1 MTTSYVP
8 CLLYFSNHNLFRTYH
23 KLVTNK
29 LAILRHSGKHVRYIV
44 YIIRLAFL
52 QDESESYFDL
62 FAILQKRYSG
72 SATFIECSASDGARV
87 IKI

>member
-8 CLLYFSNHNLFRTYH
+8 CFLYFSNHNLFSTYH
-23 KLVTNK
+23 EIVTIK
-29 LAILRHSGKHVRYIV
+29 RATLSYSGKHVRYIV

-52 QDESESYFDL
+52 QDESEAYFDL

-87 IKI
+87 IQI